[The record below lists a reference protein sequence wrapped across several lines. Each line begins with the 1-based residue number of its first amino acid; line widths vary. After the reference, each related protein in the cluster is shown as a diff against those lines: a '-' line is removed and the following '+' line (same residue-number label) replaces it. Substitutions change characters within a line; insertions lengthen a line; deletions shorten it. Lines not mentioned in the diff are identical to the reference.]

1 MRGIHLSFTE
11 GIFYLWAEEF
21 RQGNAPPLPSLSKH
35 LHEAGLIASP
45 RKAPLVRGTFWLPSR
60 GKAFLPSSPLLGNE
74 PDRRRKIVAA
84 PHSISALPLKIE
96 DLLELFEKE
105 TLQSPPGSR
114 LILGNS
120 LLWGARLFGL
130 AQNIAARENYLPS
143 LRFRKSQWEALWIPV
158 LSEEAEREAERLRES
173 LPGVLRCMT
182 LGEEK
187 TPEISPRQHVEEMLA
202 ALLDGILRFR
212 LREKEARKGSSPQF
226 ASLHDAWIEALQSS
240 SPRVRWKNE
249 EDLKGFARTLASW
262 SRPARLHGDS
272 PLRFCLRLEEPRDA
286 GENFQDWKVQYLL
299 QPKEDPSL
307 LVPLEHFW
315 KDEKGISL
323 PGCSSGKVLREFLLA
338 ALAQG
343 ARLSPRMAAS
353 LERKNPWG
361 FFLDASEAL
370 HFLKEEAPALQASG
384 FTLQLPSWWVRGEGL
399 KQVSLT
405 ARISSPPSEDSGMSL
420 ETLLDF
426 RYVLSLGG
434 EELTP
439 EEMHMLATM
448 KAPLVRFRGQWIETS
463 PDHLRKALD
472 FLKKQGSR
480 QVVAREL
487 LAPALKDE
495 GLGNEDFPVEK
506 VQVEGW
512 FAKILEDLKEKKAPL
527 PEELPRNF
535 SGTLRHYQEEG
546 FAWLASLRRWNLG
559 ACLADDMG
567 LGKTVQTLAHLQ
579 REREKGETRPALLIC
594 PTSVANNWRKE
605 AERFTP
611 GLPVLVH
618 HGSSRHR
625 KKNFLS
631 AAENQGLVIST
642 FGLLQ
647 RDLPLF
653 QEVSWSSFIL
663 DEAQNI
669 KNPETKQSRAA
680 RSIPAKHRIA
690 LTGTPVENRPL
701 DLWSLMDF
709 LNPGLLGSQGF
720 FTKTFHKSR
729 ENPQKEK
736 ALEKLKN
743 LTSPFVLRRLK
754 TDRSIIQDL
763 PEKII
768 TREYCSLTKE
778 QASLY
783 QSVLEEMK
791 QGLEKGGEKERQGLV
806 LATLTKLKQICNHP
820 VQFLRDNSPLENR
833 SGKLRRLVDLLEEI
847 QEAREYCL
855 IFTQYREMGEMLQS
869 WLQQYFAREIF
880 LLHGGVPRKKRD
892 EMVDIFQNSPE
903 APQIF
908 ILSLKA
914 GGTGLTLT
922 RANHVIHYDRW
933 WNPAVEN
940 QATDRAFR
948 IGQKKNVQ
956 VHTFLVPGTLEE
968 RIEILLER
976 KRNLAE
982 KIVGTDNLW
991 LGNLSDRELQDLLRL
1006 DPEALEE

>member
-1 MRGIHLSFTE
+1 
-11 GIFYLWAEEF
+11 
-21 RQGNAPPLPSLSKH
+21 
-35 LHEAGLIASP
+35 
-45 RKAPLVRGTFWLPSR
+45 
-60 GKAFLPSSPLLGNE
+60 
-74 PDRRRKIVAA
+74 
-84 PHSISALPLKIE
+84 
-96 DLLELFEKE
+96 
-105 TLQSPPGSR
+105 
-114 LILGNS
+114 
-120 LLWGARLFGL
+120 
-130 AQNIAARENYLPS
+130 
-143 LRFRKSQWEALWIPV
+143 
-158 LSEEAEREAERLRES
+158 
-173 LPGVLRCMT
+173 
-182 LGEEK
+182 
-187 TPEISPRQHVEEMLA
+187 
-202 ALLDGILRFR
+202 
-212 LREKEARKGSSPQF
+212 
-226 ASLHDAWIEALQSS
+226 
-240 SPRVRWKNE
+240 
-249 EDLKGFARTLASW
+249 
-262 SRPARLHGDS
+262 
-272 PLRFCLRLEEPRDA
+272 
-286 GENFQDWKVQYLL
+286 
-299 QPKEDPSL
+299 
-307 LVPLEHFW
+307 
-315 KDEKGISL
+315 
-323 PGCSSGKVLREFLLA
+323 
-338 ALAQG
+338 
-343 ARLSPRMAAS
+343 
-353 LERKNPWG
+353 
-361 FFLDASEAL
+361 
-370 HFLKEEAPALQASG
+370 
-384 FTLQLPSWWVRGEGL
+384 
-399 KQVSLT
+399 
-405 ARISSPPSEDSGMSL
+405 
-420 ETLLDF
+420 
-426 RYVLSLGG
+426 
-434 EELTP
+434 
-439 EEMHMLATM
+439 
-448 KAPLVRFRGQWIETS
+448 
-463 PDHLRKALD
+463 
-472 FLKKQGSR
+472 
-480 QVVAREL
+480 
-487 LAPALKDE
+487 
-495 GLGNEDFPVEK
+495 
-506 VQVEGW
+506 
-512 FAKILEDLKEKKAPL
+512 
-527 PEELPRNF
+527 
-535 SGTLRHYQEEG
+535 
-546 FAWLASLRRWNLG
+546 
-559 ACLADDMG
+559 
-567 LGKTVQTLAHLQ
+567 
-579 REREKGETRPALLIC
+579 
-594 PTSVANNWRKE
+594 
-605 AERFTP
+605 ERFTP